1 MNKLSI
7 DVSPKQL
14 SRLRNGHRVRVKQG
28 TGVNLLVDPSKFNSA
43 TRSFS
48 RGSAYQMQLSP
59 EELMANKEA
68 VMNGEI
74 EGEGIFKGGRIN
86 IGKAFK
92 SFGKKVDKGFKS
104 FGRKTKKGLETAGKA
119 TLKGLKTAEKELRK
133 NPVTRKIVKTAVP
146 LLAEAAVTGLSTYAG
161 MDPNTAKMFGKIGGK
176 SAEAGLTEAG
186 YGLYAGRGMSGGLL
200 GPPSRLPEVSSISGR
215 GALLPHSNAS
225 LPVAMRSDPMGA
237 NFHMNTQLPPQ
248 FQRGGVKFV

>member
-14 SRLRNGHRVRVKQG
+14 SRLRNGHRVRVKKG
-28 TGVNLLVDPSKFNSA
+28 TGFNLIVDPSKFDAA

-48 RGSAYQMQLSP
+48 KGSAYQMQLSP

-68 VMNGEI
+68 VMKGEM
-74 EGEGIFKGGRIN
+74 EGEGIFAGGRIN

-104 FGRKTKKGLETAGKA
+104 FGKKAESGLNTAGKA
-119 TLKGLKTAEKELRK
+119 TLKSLQVAEREVRK

-146 LLAEAAVTGLSTYAG
+146 LLAEAAVTGISTYAG
-161 MDPNTAKMFGKIGGK
+161 ADPSTAKMLGKIGK
-176 SAEAGLTEAG
+176 TSAEAGLSEAG
-186 YGLYAGRGMSGGLL
+186 YGLYAGRGMLA
-200 GPPSRLPEVSSISGR
+200 PPSRMPEVSSISGR
-215 GALLPHSNAS
+215 GTLLPHSNAS
-225 LPVAMRSDPMGA
+225 LPPAMRSDPYGA
-237 NFHMNTQLPPQ
+237 NFLMNTQFPPQ
-248 FQRGGVKFV
+248 YQRGGIKFG